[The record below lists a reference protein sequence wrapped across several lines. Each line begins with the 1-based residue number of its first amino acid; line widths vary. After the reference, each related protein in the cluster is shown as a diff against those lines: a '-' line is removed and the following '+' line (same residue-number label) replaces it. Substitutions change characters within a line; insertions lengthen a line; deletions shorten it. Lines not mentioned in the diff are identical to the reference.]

1 MSVEH
6 GSSARAGQLAP
17 QPGWPIH
24 PLLVACTA
32 TIPGYTIVRYLG
44 LAYSFSAHNPGMSAT
59 VSVPMGGNRALLE
72 MGEQSI
78 GQAYLG
84 VMQEAANL
92 GANALVGLR
101 FAPTSPT
108 GMMAYGNAAWVQPQ

>member
-1 MSVEH
+1 MSSDQ
-6 GSSARAGQLAP
+6 GPSAGAGDFEP

-24 PLLVACTA
+24 PLLIACTA

-59 VSVPMGGNRALLE
+59 VTVPMGGNRALLE

-101 FAPTSPT
+101 FAPMSPT
-108 GMMAYGNAAWVQPQ
+108 GMMAYGNAAWVRPE